1 MKLTTKRA
9 FCRVG
14 ASIALAI
21 SGIALAAPC
30 VIGGTPTIVCDL
42 YETVNGEPGGA
53 PSEIGPVIQLIPG
66 LGTGAVL
73 ILEPGGSVG
82 DSTTWSD
89 ELIFAFDAITG
100 NVTVQLLSDGCGS
113 GIEGDVSC
121 FVETSTFRFEDANGF
136 AQYGGDASGP
146 NIYRVHSDGDVAA
159 VPEPG
164 SLALLALSLGA
175 AALIRKRAAC

>member
-1 MKLTTKRA
+1 MKLTTKRML
-9 FCRVG
+9 CMVG
-14 ASIALAI
+14 ASITLAI
-21 SGIALAAPC
+21 PGITLAAPC
-30 VIGGTPTIVCDL
+30 VIGGTPNIVCNL
-42 YETVNGEPGGA
+42 YETVNGEPDGA
-53 PSEIGPVIQLIPG
+53 PSEIGPVIQLIPE

-100 NVTVQLLSDGCGS
+100 NVTVQLVSDGCGS

-121 FVETSTFRFEDANGF
+121 FVEISTFRFEDAIGF

-146 NIYRVHSDGDVAA
+146 NIYRVHIDVVVVS
-159 VPEPG
+159 VPVPW
-164 SLALLALSLGA
+164 
-175 AALIRKRAAC
+175 